1 MYLEHQW
8 ATIGSYEAAE
18 AAATAECAA
27 RAAELASL
35 GAELGALRSLVPHV
49 VRRRRAEE
57 KAALDRA
64 ERDLSRARRRDLVR
78 DHMAAYVRDTQHEL
92 DLAHMRADKAR
103 RRADL
108 DAARARQLRD
118 AIDELVLT
126 AGARD
131 ACDVY
136 DMAYGRQK

>member
-1 MYLEHQW
+1 M
-8 ATIGSYEAAE
+8 
-18 AAATAECAA
+18 
-27 RAAELASL
+27 
-35 GAELGALRSLVPHV
+35 PHV
-49 VRRRRAEE
+49 VRRRREE
-57 KAALDRA
+57 EEAALERA
-64 ERDLSRARRRDLVR
+64 QRDLSRARRRDLVR
-78 DHMAAYVRDTQHEL
+78 DHIAAYLRDTQHEL